1 MNGGF
6 HVMKKEWGTV
16 HLDVNRSPLTIVE
29 LKFGFAE
36 LKVLHGNAVRIAKF
50 GFLGVSAC
58 ILESELFELLQRLIL
73 QGNKRAVRILVDT
86 HAATLAR
93 PSFSALLLGTG
104 SQEHY
109 SNCQ

>member
-36 LKVLHGNAVRIAKF
+36 LKILH
-50 GFLGVSAC
+50 S
-58 ILESELFELLQRLIL
+58 
-73 QGNKRAVRILVDT
+73 
-86 HAATLAR
+86 
-93 PSFSALLLGTG
+93 
-104 SQEHY
+104 
-109 SNCQ
+109 